1 MNDSSQLTGDTIGSF
16 LRAEAVRCPASPAV
30 LAPQRRSLSYERLWQ
45 QIEGTV
51 AWLNAANIGRGD
63 RVAIVLQNGPEMAVA
78 FLGVSAGAAAAPLNP
93 AYRAQEFDFYL
104 TDLRAKALIV
114 QRGDGSPAVE
124 VAKARGMTIF
134 ELSPMADDEAGL
146 FALNGDRLIGRE
158 GGHYS
163 ESSDVALVLHTS
175 GTTSRPKIVP
185 LTVANLSASARNVA
199 ASLLLSRADRCLNV
213 MPLFH
218 IHGLVAGAL
227 ASLSAGASVICTA
240 GFDGD
245 SFFGWLND
253 LRPSWYTAV
262 PTIHQE
268 IVRRAPPAGR
278 IVGCHQLRFI
288 RSSSAALAPSIL
300 SELEA
305 VFDAPVI
312 DAYGMTEAAHQI
324 ASNPLPPRK
333 RMPGS
338 VGLATGCQVA
348 IVDEEGTLLP
358 AGHAGEVVI
367 RGPNVTLGYDD
378 NPAANAVA
386 FRNGWLRTGDQGV
399 LDEQGYLSLT
409 GRLKEIINRGGEK
422 VAPRE
427 IDEVLL
433 RHADVREAVAFGMPH
448 STLGEAVAAA
458 VVPRDGKTLSE
469 GEIREFAIK
478 HLPDFKVPTRIV
490 IVTEIP
496 KGPTGKL
503 QRIGLADRLAAQLA
517 VAYEPP
523 GDELEQLSA
532 TIFEQVLQVDRVGRH
547 DNFFALGGDSLRA
560 MQVSTRLTNALALE
574 LPPTTLFHHP
584 TPASLAID
592 LARRQHEQDLTTL
605 AVELQKLPE
614 GEVARMLRK
623 ASESDA

>member
-1 MNDSSQLTGDTIGSF
+1 M
-16 LRAEAVRCPASPAV
+16 LRAEAGRYPESPAIV
-30 LAPQRRSLSYERLWQ
+30 APQRRPLSYERLWQ
-45 QIEGTV
+45 QVEGMV
-51 AWLNAANIGRGD
+51 AWLNAAGVGRAD
-63 RVAIVLQNGPEMAVA
+63 RVAIVLKNGPEMAVA

-93 AYRAQEFDFYL
+93 GYGAQEFDFYL
-104 TDLRAKALIV
+104 TDLRAKAVIV
-114 QRGDGSPAVE
+114 QRGVDSPAVAM
-124 VAKARGMTIF
+124 AKASGIAVF
-134 ELSPMADDEAGL
+134 ELSPMADEEAGL
-146 FALNGDRLIGRE
+146 FALNGDRLIGRA

-185 LTVANLSASARNVA
+185 LTEANLSASAHNVA
-199 ASLLLSRADRCLNV
+199 ASLSLSSVDRCLNV

-218 IHGLVAGAL
+218 IHGLVAGTL

-240 GFDGD
+240 GFEGD
-245 SFFGWLND
+245 SFFGSLND

-268 IVRRAPPAGR
+268 IVRRAPQAAEIIGR
-278 IVGCHQLRFI
+278 HHLRFI

-300 SELEA
+300 AELE
-305 VFDAPVI
+305 VIFGAPVI

-324 ASNPLPPRK
+324 ASTPFPPR
-333 RMPGS
+333 RRVPGS
-338 VGLATGCQVA
+338 VGLATGCEVA
-348 IVDEEGTLLP
+348 IMDEQGFLLP
-358 AGHAGEVVI
+358 AGQAGEVVI
-367 RGPNVTLGYDD
+367 RGRNVTLGYDH
-378 NPAANAVA
+378 NPDANAVA

-433 RHADVREAVAFGMPH
+433 RHPDVREAAAFGMPH
-448 STLGEAVAAA
+448 PTLGETVAAA
-458 VVPRDGKTLSE
+458 VVPRDGKTLGE
-469 GEIREFAIK
+469 GEIREFAIS

-503 QRIGLADRLAAQLA
+503 QRAGLADRLAAQLA
-517 VAYEPP
+517 VVYEPP
-523 GDELEQLSA
+523 GDDLERFSA
-532 TIFEQVLQVDRVGRH
+532 TIFEQVLQVDRVGRN

-560 MQVSTRLTNALALE
+560 MQVSTRLTNALGLE

-584 TPASLAID
+584 TPAALAID
-592 LARRQHEQDLTTL
+592 LARRQHEEDVASL
-605 AVELQKLPE
+605 AAELQKLPE
-614 GEVARMLRK
+614 DEVARMLRK
-623 ASESDA
+623 ASGSDA